1 MVEEAYRIYFVDN
14 SINRIV
20 GKKYIV
26 YATVICVAM
35 AIIINSIFDN
45 IIIIYNLSEGIP
57 KFIQGILL
65 LSLWLLI
72 LNCIFKDAL
81 KKSGYSTQSFIVD
94 FSRIDKYRKQQ
105 LKNYLDIRLNKENR
119 RDVLERFYVLL
130 DEEIDRQKAPAL
142 INWAI
147 VAAIIGPLW
156 LHFVESIFQK
166 YIHTFSDAVT
176 VFIAITVLILIL
188 IYIFSVLVE
197 HFKEYMNGRYIKLKK
212 LKSLIKEIEFE
223 WLNEGK
229 LAC

>member
-1 MVEEAYRIYFVDN
+1 M
-14 SINRIV
+14 
-20 GKKYIV
+20 
-26 YATVICVAM
+26 
-35 AIIINSIFDN
+35 
-45 IIIIYNLSEGIP
+45 
-57 KFIQGILL
+57 
-65 LSLWLLI
+65 
-72 LNCIFKDAL
+72 
-81 KKSGYSTQSFIVD
+81 
-94 FSRIDKYRKQQ
+94 
-105 LKNYLDIRLNKENR
+105 
-119 RDVLERFYVLL
+119 LL

-188 IYIFSVLVE
+188 ILIYIFSVLVE
-197 HFKEYMNGRYIKLKK
+197 HFKEYMNGRYIRLKK